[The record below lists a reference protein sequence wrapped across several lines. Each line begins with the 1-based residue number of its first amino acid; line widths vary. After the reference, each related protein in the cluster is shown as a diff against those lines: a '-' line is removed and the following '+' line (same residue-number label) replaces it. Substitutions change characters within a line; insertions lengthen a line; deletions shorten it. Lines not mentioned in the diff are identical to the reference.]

1 MSEQKTIKFII
12 AQDGSV
18 YEEVTGTKGGE
29 CLNLTRPFEEA
40 LGTLQTRS
48 LKPEYYNN
56 VTLQQS
62 QDKTHQA
69 ETFTSGTDAD
79 GLPS

>member
-18 YEEVTGTKGGE
+18 YEEVTGTQGGE

-48 LKPEYYNN
+48 HKPEYYNN
-56 VTLQQS
+56 VTLQHNQN
-62 QDKTHQA
+62 QDQTQA
-69 ETFTSGTDAD
+69 TTD
-79 GLPS
+79 

>member
-18 YEEVTGTKGGE
+18 YEEVTGTQGGE

-40 LGTLQTRS
+40 LGTL
-48 LKPEYYNN
+48 
-56 VTLQQS
+56 
-62 QDKTHQA
+62 
-69 ETFTSGTDAD
+69 
-79 GLPS
+79 